1 MRFGRSP
8 ALLGSLF
15 TVVSITAAGAGSDP
29 ALTVTAPPSAVASES
44 TLAALVFTEFAL
56 AASGTVSLASTCAF
70 EAPCVLKRLPRPRR
84 LLVMVKATAD
94 SSMLLADAIAVSAA
108 MSAPTGT
115 KYDTRISQ
123 AINTASG

>member
-56 AASGTVSLASTCAF
+56 SASGTVILASTCEF
-70 EAPCVLKRLPRPRR
+70 KAPCVLKRLPRPRR
-84 LLVMVKATAD
+84 LLLIVKATAD
-94 SSMLLADAIAVSAA
+94 PRCYWQLRLQSSEQPCLH
-108 MSAPTGT
+108 PPH
-115 KYDTRISQ
+115 
-123 AINTASG
+123 